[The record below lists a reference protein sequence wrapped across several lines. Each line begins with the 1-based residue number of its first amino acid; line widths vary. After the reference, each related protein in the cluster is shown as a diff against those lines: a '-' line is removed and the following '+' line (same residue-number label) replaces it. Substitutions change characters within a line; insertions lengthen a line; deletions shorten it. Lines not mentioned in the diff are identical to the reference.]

1 MNIIQFLRI
10 FWARRRVIAIA
21 TVSCLIGAM
30 IVVMIVPPSWKA
42 SSRVMV
48 DIAKP
53 DVITGENPNGVR
65 GAVET
70 QLALATDYS
79 VAGRVVDDLGLSS
92 DPGLVAAYDK
102 RSKHDT
108 RDFRH
113 WLEQMVVDNT
123 KAKLLVDSA
132 IIEITYTSSDPQQAK
147 RIADSV
153 RSGFIQTNLDLK
165 RQSAQTNA
173 DWLDSRALDAKGD
186 LDKAIAAETDY
197 ERANGLAMTSDKG
210 DVDTQRLQAMS
221 SAGATE
227 TVPPPAMLS
236 SSSAAIELA
245 SVNAQI
251 AAQSK
256 QLGPNNPLILQL
268 QSQKTNLEATVA
280 KENAT
285 QKMLAGIAASN
296 TEAVN
301 RQITAQKAKVVGESD
316 KIGKLNQLQA
326 EVDMRRDVYNKTT
339 ALAAQQRQEAL
350 TVASGLTPLASA
362 EVPKSPAFPN
372 PWLIFPGAFGLGLM
386 LGVLTALLMELL
398 ARRVRGVEDLT
409 GSLDTPVLGV
419 IAGPSRKAKSGA
431 ISGPTRLA
439 LPGRGKAA
447 HA

>member
-10 FWARRRVIAIA
+10 FWARRMVIAVA
-21 TVSCLIGAM
+21 TVCCLLGAM
-30 IVVMIVPPSWKA
+30 IVVLIVPPSWKA

-48 DIAKP
+48 DISKP
-53 DVITGENPNGVR
+53 DVLTGLDPNGAR

-92 DPGLVAAYDK
+92 DPALVAAYDK

-113 WLEQMVVDNT
+113 WLEQMIVDGT

-132 IIEITYTSSDPQQAK
+132 IIEITYTSSDPEQAK
-147 RIADSV
+147 RIADSI
-153 RSGFIQTNLDLK
+153 RSGFIQTNLDIK
-165 RQSAQTNA
+165 RQAAQTNA
-173 DWLDSRALDAKGD
+173 DWLDSRALDAKTD
-186 LDKAIAAETDY
+186 LDKAIAALTAY
-197 ERANGLAMTSDKG
+197 ERANGLAMTNDKE
-210 DVDTQRLQAMS
+210 DVDTARLQAMS
-221 SAGATE
+221 GSGATQ

-236 SSSAAIELA
+236 SSAAAIELA
-245 SVNAQI
+245 SVDAQI

-256 QLGPNNPLILQL
+256 QLGPNNPVILQL
-268 QSQKTNLEATVA
+268 QSQKTNLEAAVA

-285 QKMLAGIAASN
+285 PKMLAGVAASN

-301 RQITAQKAKVVGESD
+301 RQISAQKAKVVGESD

-326 EVDMRRDVYNKTT
+326 EVDLRRDVFNKTT

-350 TVASGLTPLASA
+350 TVESGLTPLASA
-362 EVPKSPAFPN
+362 SVPKSPAFPN
-372 PWLIFPGAFGLGLM
+372 PMLIFPGAFALGLM

-409 GSLDTPVLGV
+409 GSLDAPVLGV
-419 IAGPSRKAKSGA
+419 IAGPSKRARSAA
-431 ISGPTRLA
+431 ISGPIRLA